1 MSIMRETRQRKLMT
15 IAELAHAVG
24 LTPATISRYENGQ
37 RTPDVET
44 AKSIAEVLGVPWYQ
58 LIDNRKA
65 V

>member
-1 MSIMRETRQRKLMT
+1 MREARQRKLMT